1 MHLTRKNLIY
11 IITAAT
17 AAIAITIII
26 YLTAAVDDGRNDTC
40 AEMGKYTIEFAA
52 QYSKENPEKAY
63 TVTEE
68 DMAVSDSLSYT
79 KMRKFAQ
86 HMFRKG
92 DQLVAYDYLKNC
104 LAMMDKHPDNS
115 DDGKKF
121 STLCLLL
128 LGAATNEVGLNSL
141 SQDYYN
147 RGLRIDDNAIRGG
160 YRADFLNNIGEIYKN
175 DGKIAEARE
184 YYNET
189 LALAQKEQKEELLYI
204 VYANLAELSAMENK
218 IDDAIDYTLKSIQN
232 LNEKSQTKEYYKMH
246 TLIGRLHI
254 MKGENELGLAYLNN
268 AYNHLKGENSRAEYM
283 EACMEL
289 MVYYGKSGDIAMM
302 ERYEREAEEIAS
314 TGNMLRSQ
322 IKFLE
327 KKSELLATAGN
338 TTEAYKIE
346 RQINSILDSITKREN
361 SIRLEQANN
370 IYNIEREEDK
380 AKREESERKTIVLT
394 IAIGLLSVVLIVLS
408 GHLALTW
415 KRKITSRAESL
426 AEYAGQQEL
435 QLIEQKEE
443 QARMKEDLDDHM
455 QKLASITLER
465 ISKNEQLEEVST
477 EIKKILLEV
486 SPRDKAMQEK
496 LRALLAQV
504 TGLKS
509 NSQWEEFQYYFEKVH
524 PSFYSRLDSLHPGLT
539 AKDRR
544 LCALISM
551 GLSTKDIATMTY
563 REVRSVESAR
573 NRLRKKMGLEA
584 EENLFDYMSTLRCDH
599 SAQEA

>member
-17 AAIAITIII
+17 AAIAISIII
-26 YLTAAVDDGRNDTC
+26 YLTAAVDGGRNGTC
-40 AEMGKYTIEFAA
+40 VEMGKYTIEFAA
-52 QYSKENPEKAY
+52 QYSQENPEKAY
-63 TVTEE
+63 SVTEE
-68 DMAVSDSLSYT
+68 EMSVSDSLSYT

-104 LAMMDKHPDNS
+104 LAMMDKNPDNS

-121 STLCLLL
+121 CTLCLLL

-147 RGLRIDDNAIRGG
+147 RGLRIDDNAIKGG

-189 LALAQKEQKEELLYI
+189 LTLAQKEQNKELLYI
-204 VYANLAELSAMENK
+204 VYANLAELSAMEHK

-246 TLIGRLHI
+246 TMIGRLHI
-254 MKGENELGLAYLNN
+254 MKGEDELGLAYLNN

-289 MVYYGKSGDIAMM
+289 MVYYGKSGDMAMM

-327 KKSELLATAGN
+327 KKSELLASGGN

-346 RQINSILDSITKREN
+346 RQINSILDSIHKKEN

-486 SPRDKAMQEK
+486 SPRDKAMQER
-496 LRALLAQV
+496 LRTLLAQI

-544 LCALISM
+544 LCALISL

-584 EENLFDYMSTLRCDH
+584 EDNLFDYMSTLRCDH
-599 SAQEA
+599 AAREA

>member
-1 MHLTRKNLIY
+1 MHITRKTLIY
-11 IITAAT
+11 IITSIVAT
-17 AAIAITIII
+17 IAITLII
-26 YLTAAVDDGRNDTC
+26 YLTAGADKGRNDTC
-40 AEMGKYTIEFAA
+40 SEMGKYAIEFAGK
-52 QYSKENPEKAY
+52 YSKENPEKAY
-63 TVTEE
+63 TLTEA
-68 DMAVSDSLSYT
+68 DMSVSDSLSYT

-92 DQLVAYDYLKNC
+92 DQLVAYDYLKTC
-104 LAMMDKHPDNS
+104 LMMMDKNPDNS
-115 DDGKKF
+115 PEGKKF
-121 STLCLLL
+121 YTLCLLL

-147 RGLRIDDNAIRGG
+147 RGLRIDDNAIKGG

-175 DGKIAEARE
+175 DGKIAEARK

-189 LALAQKEQKEELLYI
+189 LVLAQKEQKEELLYI

-218 IDDAIDYTLKSIQN
+218 IDEAIDYTLKSIQN

-246 TLIGRLHI
+246 TLIGKLHI
-254 MKGENELGLAYLNN
+254 MKGENELGLAYLKN
-268 AYNHLKGENSRAEYM
+268 AYKHLKGENSRVELM
-283 EACMEL
+283 DACAEL
-289 MVYYGKSGDIAMM
+289 MVYYGKRGDVEMM
-302 ERYEREAEEIAS
+302 KRYEREAEEIAS
-314 TGNMLRSQ
+314 SGNMLRSQ

-327 KKSELLATAGN
+327 KKSELLASSGR
-338 TTEAYKIE
+338 TTEAYDIE
-346 RQINSILDSITKREN
+346 RQINSILDSIYNREN

-380 AKREESERKTIVLT
+380 AKREESERKTIALS
-394 IAIGLLSVVLIVLS
+394 IAIGLLSVLLIVLS

-426 AEYAGQQEL
+426 AEYAGQQE
-435 QLIEQKEE
+435 QELIEQKEE
-443 QARMKEDLDDHM
+443 KARMKEDLDEHM

-465 ISKNEQLEEVST
+465 ITKNEQLEEMST
-477 EIKKILLEV
+477 EIKKLLLEV
-486 SPRDKAMQEK
+486 SPRDKNMQER
-496 LRALLAQV
+496 LRTLLAQI

-509 NSQWEEFQYYFEKVH
+509 NSQWEEFKYYFEKVH

-584 EENLFDYMSTLRCDH
+584 EENLFDYLSTLRCDH
-599 SAQEA
+599 TSKEA